1 MIVNLAY
8 LLDRPTGTTAYA
20 LNLLPHL
27 QSLRPTYL
35 ATPASRLDPSQYI
48 SVPSHL
54 TQGTKGHI
62 RRLWWTQFQLAQLY
76 QQQQARLLFSPIPE
90 APLSVGRDRC
100 RTVVTCHDLI
110 PLRFPKMF
118 GAIKYYYRYYV
129 RQVLTQAE
137 QVICNS
143 EATARDIVQF
153 YGISAKKLAP
163 IPLAHDANHFQ
174 PTTDTPQL
182 PDHPNLIQRP
192 YFVMLG
198 RPVPYKNMRP
208 AIAAM
213 AQIPDCSL
221 VIAGPSDPRYTPELK
236 AFATERGVRS
246 RVHFLSYVPYAQL
259 PALLSHALALVF
271 PSRWEGFGLPV
282 LEAMACGTPVITAN
296 IASLPEVAGDA
307 AYFIDDPLNADAL
320 GRAMYA
326 IATDSQMRSQLRSA
340 GLKRAKLFSW
350 DKTGKATVAVL
361 QRYL

>member
-54 TQGTKGHI
+54 TQGTKGHL

-153 YGISAKKLAP
+153 YGISAKKAGAYSARSRRQSLS
-163 IPLAHDANHFQ
+163 ANHGHT
-174 PTTDTPQL
+174 PTTRPPQ
-182 PDHPNLIQRP
+182 PDSKTL
-192 YFVMLG
+192 
-198 RPVPYKNMRP
+198 
-208 AIAAM
+208 
-213 AQIPDCSL
+213 
-221 VIAGPSDPRYTPELK
+221 
-236 AFATERGVRS
+236 
-246 RVHFLSYVPYAQL
+246 FLSCWVDPFPTKICAL
-259 PALLSHALALVF
+259 PSPPWLKF
-271 PSRWEGFGLPV
+271 PTARW
-282 LEAMACGTPVITAN
+282 
-296 IASLPEVAGDA
+296 
-307 AYFIDDPLNADAL
+307 
-320 GRAMYA
+320 
-326 IATDSQMRSQLRSA
+326 
-340 GLKRAKLFSW
+340 
-350 DKTGKATVAVL
+350 
-361 QRYL
+361 